1 MNVGRLYLQ
10 LAGLLRLF
18 TMHHIAFVQSS
29 WHKEIVD
36 QFKFGF
42 ADKIEPLAGCK
53 VELEYYE
60 APGVVEIP
68 LLAKLI
74 AKQGRH
80 DAIVVSGLIVD
91 HGVYRHE
98 FVAQSVMD
106 SLMGIQLETEMPLI
120 YGILTA
126 QDFMSEGREDYF
138 FDHFKIKGSEAA
150 NACALTLKNIERIR
164 GVKPELLK
172 QSR

>member
-1 MNVGRLYLQ
+1 MYQ
-10 LAGLLRLF
+10 
-18 TMHHIAFVQSS
+18 IALIQSC

-36 QFKFGF
+36 QFKLGF
-42 ADKIEPLAGCK
+42 AEKIEPLTGEK
-53 VELEYYE
+53 VEFEYFE

-74 AKQGRH
+74 AKQGRF
-80 DAIVVSGLIVD
+80 DAVVVTGLIVD

-106 SLMGIQLETEMPLI
+106 SLMGVQMASEIPVI

-126 QDFMSEGREDYF
+126 QDFMSEGREAFF
-138 FDHFKIKGSEAA
+138 FDHFKIKGNEAA

-164 GVKPELLK
+164 GTTPEALK
-172 QSR
+172 QSVGSAL